1 MGEIEHETMASAR
14 ERLAA
19 DEAAGTIGGTSVS
32 GTEETPT
39 PSQSAGT
46 VNTDTGGPP
55 ESIPYAR
62 FKEVNDQLRDLKGYV
77 PVAQAGYDPDSVGRL
92 IAFEEAYREDPTG
105 TIAAVVDAMELPDAT
120 KNAVKGLLNSDSV
133 QAQDVNFTDDELDEP
148 PEWAR
153 PIIEDHQA
161 RMVREESDY
170 YDGLLQKGIDHWKSQ
185 DEKDGISTPER
196 IILRQIRASADDGN
210 FRTVEELAD
219 NARSE
224 LMGYREETLGSAL
237 STRRIGPSSIPGSG
251 VPRGEP
257 VKFSSIQEASKAAE
271 AAIRRGELPPIQ
283 PDSA

>member
-1 MGEIEHETMASAR
+1 MGDIAHESMASAAQ
-14 ERLAA
+14 RLAA
-19 DEAAGTIGGTSVS
+19 DEAAGAVQGTSVS

-39 PSQSAGT
+39 PNQSAGT

-62 FKEVNDQLRDLKGYV
+62 FKEVNDQLRDLKGYQ

-105 TIAAVVDAMELPDAT
+105 TISAVVDAMDLPDAT
-120 KNAVKGLLNSDSV
+120 KNAVKGLLNSDDV
-133 QAQDVNFTDDELDEP
+133 QAQSNDFTDEEPDEP
-148 PEWAR
+148 PAWAQ
-153 PIIEDHQA
+153 PIIQDHQE
-161 RMVREESDY
+161 RMVKEESDY
-170 YDGLLQKGIDHWKSQ
+170 YDMLLQKGIDHWKAQ
-185 DEKDGISTPER
+185 DEKDGITTPER

-210 FRTVEELAD
+210 FQTVEQLAE

-237 STRRIGPSSIPGSG
+237 TTRRTGPSSIPGSG

-257 VKFSSIQEASKAAE
+257 VKFTSIQEATKAAE

-283 PDSA
+283 PD